1 MSASPREQ
9 LGQRSGRRTL
19 ATTGVDS
26 ASTGPLSFVGRAGRL
41 TRPKLSCPRIKKS
54 EPRGATPYSP
64 WSISASVPQSPTR
77 TTSTTTS
84 SSAGT
89 GSGTSRGLRRA
100 PRRYGRPRATR
111 RLHARSR
118 RARGRGGRRHDHRR
132 LGAGDD
138 RGGAFRG
145 RESRGRGRPRGP
157 VRRRCVTRRAAAGPL
172 DPRHPELRA
181 VGVPALRERPT
192 RDPSRHHSCS
202 GWCGAMKD
210 LYKLARTL
218 VWVAFFGAL
227 YQELRKP
234 DAERTWH
241 GKVAGVIPYDF
252 RLPTVE
258 RLRRAYWDPESEVI
272 FSDHVF
278 GVGWAVNIPVAAR
291 RLAALVDQYADASR
305 SLRAGRSPARRS
317 SSPESE

>member
-1 MSASPREQ
+1 
-9 LGQRSGRRTL
+9 
-19 ATTGVDS
+19 
-26 ASTGPLSFVGRAGRL
+26 
-41 TRPKLSCPRIKKS
+41 
-54 EPRGATPYSP
+54 
-64 WSISASVPQSPTR
+64 
-77 TTSTTTS
+77 
-84 SSAGT
+84 
-89 GSGTSRGLRRA
+89 
-100 PRRYGRPRATR
+100 
-111 RLHARSR
+111 
-118 RARGRGGRRHDHRR
+118 
-132 LGAGDD
+132 
-138 RGGAFRG
+138 
-145 RESRGRGRPRGP
+145 
-157 VRRRCVTRRAAAGPL
+157 
-172 DPRHPELRA
+172 
-181 VGVPALRERPT
+181 
-192 RDPSRHHSCS
+192 
-202 GWCGAMKD
+202 MKD

-258 RLRRAYWDPESEVI
+258 RLRKAYWDPESDVI

-305 SLRAGRSPARRS
+305 SLRSGPSRARRS